1 MTKTQPTISSPDLRT
16 PTCFHCGEV
25 CSDTHI
31 AIGDKF
37 FCCHGC
43 KTVYELLESNDMC
56 TYYDLENM
64 PGNSPKEAGL
74 AKKFHYLED
83 EDVRRQLLNFSDG
96 EKSSATFYIPSMHC
110 ASCVWLLESLYRLTP
125 IVLSSKVNFMK
136 KELSLTF
143 KESPTALRELVEL
156 LAAIGY
162 EPQINLGTLNAQS
175 DADDNKDLYV
185 KIGVAG
191 FCFANIMLLS
201 FPEYLV
207 GNGVVEPGIKKFFG
221 VIMVLLA
228 LPVFF
233 YSAQDYFRSALQG
246 WKQKYINMDVP
257 ISIGILT
264 LFLRSI
270 VEIINGAGHGFMD
283 SFAGLVFLLL
293 IGKMFEKKTYDTLSF
308 ERDYKSYF
316 PISVTKITA
325 GKEQSAPLEKLAVKD
340 RILVRNQELVPA
352 DSVLMSDNALI
363 DYSFVTGESRHVEK
377 KNGDIIFAG
386 GKQVGGVIELE
397 VIKEVSQSYLTQLW
411 NDETFTKEQ
420 QSTITTLANSISK
433 YFTIVVLSL
442 AAASA
447 LFWARTSL
455 TQGLNAFTAVLIVA
469 CPCALALST
478 PFTLGNTLR
487 IFGRQKFY
495 LKNTAV
501 IEKLARID
509 TVVFDKT
516 GTITRSHNTKA
527 FFHPAGARS
536 LSSVEQSAIYSLAA
550 QSNHP
555 VSRQVAACFAERE
568 KMPVTNFKEIPG
580 KGVTGE
586 INGVEIKIGSPGFF
600 GPDHG
605 LDDAGRYSAV
615 IAFDGDV
622 VGFINVANEYRPGL
636 AGVIEKLAKRFE
648 LKLLTG
654 DGESEKNSLLK
665 LFKLESSMKFKQMPI
680 DKLNFIK
687 NRQNAGERVLM
698 IGDGLNDAGALKQS
712 DVGISLS
719 DNINAFSPA
728 SDAILEACN
737 FHRLADFIDFSKTS
751 MRIILASFGISFLYN
766 FFGLGFAMSG
776 TLSPLIAAVLMP
788 LSSITVI
795 LFTTGMTTLFAKK
808 RGLFS

>member
-1 MTKTQPTISSPDLRT
+1 
-16 PTCFHCGEV
+16 
-25 CSDTHI
+25 
-31 AIGDKF
+31 
-37 FCCHGC
+37 
-43 KTVYELLESNDMC
+43 MC
-56 TYYDLENM
+56 AYYDLENM
-64 PGNSPKEAGL
+64 PGNSLKEAGF

-83 EDVRRQLLNFSDG
+83 QDIRRQLINFTDG
-96 EKSSATFYIPSMHC
+96 EKSTTTFYIPSMHC

-143 KESPTALRELVEL
+143 RESPTALRELVEL
-156 LAAIGY
+156 LTAIGY
-162 EPQINLGTLNAQS
+162 EPLINLGTLTAQS

-191 FCFANIMLLS
+191 FCFANIMMLS

-207 GNGVVEPGIKKFFG
+207 GSGVVEPEIKKFFG
-221 VIMVLLA
+221 VVMILLS

-246 WKQKYINMDVP
+246 WKQKHINMDVP

-264 LFLRSI
+264 LFARSI
-270 VEIINGAGHGFMD
+270 FEIVSGAGHGFMD

-316 PISVTKITA
+316 PVSVTRLSPD
-325 GKEQSAPLEKLAVKD
+325 GEQSAPLEKLKVKD
-340 RILVRNQELVPA
+340 RILVRNQELIPA
-352 DSVLMSDNALI
+352 DAVLMSESATI
-363 DYSFVTGESRHVEK
+363 DYSFVTGESRPVEK

-386 GKQVGGVIELE
+386 GKQVGGAIELE

-411 NDETFTKEQ
+411 NDDAFTKDQ
-420 QSTITTLANSISK
+420 QSKITTLANSISK

-447 LFWARTSL
+447 LFWARTSFA
-455 TQGLNAFTAVLIVA
+455 QGLNAFTAVLIVA

-501 IEKLARID
+501 IEALARID
-509 TVVFDKT
+509 TIVFDKT
-516 GTITRSHNTKA
+516 GTITRSQKTRA
-527 FFHPAGARS
+527 TFVPADGRS
-536 LSSVEQSAIYSLAA
+536 LSEKEQSAIHSLAA

-555 VSRQVAACFAERE
+555 VSKQIASCFSAAP
-568 KMPVTNFKEIPG
+568 KLPVLNFHEIPG

-586 INGVEIKIGSPGFF
+586 INGLEIRIGSHDFVQTNGEKEYAS
-600 GPDHG
+600 GSS
-605 LDDAGRYSAV
+605 ANVAINGRL
-615 IAFDGDV
+615 IGRFD
-622 VGFINVANEYRPGL
+622 VANEYRAGL
-636 AGVIEKLAKRFE
+636 AGVIEKLLARFE
-648 LKLLTG
+648 LVLLTG
-654 DGESEKNSLLK
+654 DGESEKTALLQF
-665 LFKLESSMKFKQMPI
+665 FKQDACMKFQQMPI
-680 DKLNFIK
+680 DKLNYIK
-687 NRQNAGERVLM
+687 SRQKAGKRVLM

-719 DNINAFSPA
+719 ENINAFSPA
-728 SDAILEACN
+728 SDAILEASG
-737 FHRLADFIDFSKTS
+737 FHRLVDFIDFSKTS

-766 FFGLGFAMSG
+766 SVGLGFAMRG

-795 LFTTGMTTLFAKK
+795 LFTTGMTTFFANK
-808 RGLFS
+808 RGLLS